1 MADIFL
7 IPCASCM
14 FGQHWTQSEGGSF
27 YSLHYI
33 QLTYIHGSKFL
44 IETKIEST
52 VKPKA
57 KAVNLFYGYQTQ
69 GQGGKHSQSKNEE
82 AIAKD
87 HDKDPIDDVPDIP
100 TRMMRRLNKMRMQNT
115 VDSAQQLREDVTP
128 PPVIRIQLSSFLH

>member
-7 IPCASCM
+7 IPVPLVCLVNIGLSQKEVVSILC
-14 FGQHWTQSEGGSF
+14 TT
-27 YSLHYI
+27 YI
-33 QLTYIHGSKFL
+33 HIHGSKFL
-44 IETKIEST
+44 IEIKIEST

-87 HDKDPIDDVPDIP
+87 HDKDLTDDVPDILK
-100 TRMMRRLNKMRMQNT
+100 RRMRRLRRKRMQNSFS
-115 VDSAQQLREDVTP
+115 SAQQLREVVTP
-128 PPVIRIQLSSFLH
+128 PSVLRIQLSPFLH

>member
-1 MADIFL
+1 M
-7 IPCASCM
+7 
-14 FGQHWTQSEGGSF
+14 
-27 YSLHYI
+27 HYI

-87 HDKDPIDDVPDIP
+87 HDKDLADDVPDILK
-100 TRMMRRLNKMRMQNT
+100 RRMRRLRRKRMQNSFS
-115 VDSAQQLREDVTP
+115 SAQQLKEVVTSP
-128 PPVIRIQLSSFLH
+128 SVLRIQLSPFLH